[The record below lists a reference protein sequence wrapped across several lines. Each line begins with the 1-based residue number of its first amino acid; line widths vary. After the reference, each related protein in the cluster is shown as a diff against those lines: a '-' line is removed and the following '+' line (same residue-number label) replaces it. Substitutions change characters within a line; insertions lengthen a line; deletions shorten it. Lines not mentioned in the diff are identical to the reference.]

1 MSSNTFGVTIT
12 AVDRVSAV
20 VNKINQSIARTTKP
34 ARDLQTSLSGLG
46 KELGINRVADGM
58 KSIGSAARD
67 AVRQVGSM
75 VPALAAIAGIGT
87 AAGIAAL
94 ATEFGKA
101 GAEINRTSGVT
112 GVAAG
117 ELQAYRGA
125 AKLAGLSSDD
135 MTGSLKTLGR
145 TIEDATFGRNQDAL
159 VMMQKFG
166 MRLRKTKEGAVDA
179 TLALKEVANAIVA
192 QKGNVQAQA
201 LIAGTFGVESLLP
214 LLQKGGK
221 GIDEFVSRAKSMGLV
236 LSDKDLAR
244 AQHYNETMLRLD
256 GQATKLKY
264 AFGEAMAPAVERVLN
279 VVGKLIKK
287 YGDVAATKVAEYVE
301 KFANWLDQVDWDKTA
316 DSIAKFV
323 DQIGGVKGIAIAI
336 AAISF
341 AGPIADVLSLIAN
354 LTLLA
359 TSAAPAA
366 AKALAGVGAGGAVGG
381 AAGVVAA
388 GATGYGIGSLIRSYY
403 DDYVRWS
410 TGGERWSLNDYWTG
424 TNRHDHAAT
433 GGYTQEELDSV
444 KDGGGAKLTGSAK
457 QRLGAADLFSG
468 LESKYGLPSGLLD
481 SVWNTESSRGDPK
494 WMRSPK
500 GAMGHFGF
508 MPATASQ
515 YGVTDPNDLT
525 QSATS
530 AARMYSDLLKA
541 NGGDLNK
548 ALAAYNWGQGNLSSK
563 GLENAP
569 KETRDY
575 IAKVRSQMGGGSL
588 YSAQTAPIVAANQPG
603 AVAGAGATE
612 DAGKVHVE
620 IQLVGAPAGTK
631 ASVRSTGNVT
641 ASVKIGRSLLT
652 EANI

>member
-1 MSSNTFGVTIT
+1 MAAGSTFQVTIS
-12 AVDRVSAV
+12 AVDKATASIR
-20 VNKINQSIARTTKP
+20 KIKASIANVTKP
-34 ARDLQTSLSGLG
+34 ATDLKASFSALSKEAGLD
-46 KELGINRVADGM
+46 RVAKGI
-58 KSIGSAARD
+58 KSIGGAAQDAARHV
-67 AVRQVGSM
+67 ASM
-75 VPALAAIAGIGT
+75 VPGLAAIAGIGT

-94 ATEFGKA
+94 ATEFGRA
-101 GAEINRTSGVT
+101 GAEISRTSGVL
-112 GVAAG
+112 GVAASD
-117 ELQAYRGA
+117 LQAYRGA
-125 AKLAGLSSDD
+125 AKLAGLSSED

-159 VMMQKFG
+159 VMMHKFG
-166 MRLRKTKEGAVDA
+166 MRLHKTKEGAVDA
-179 TLALKEVANAIVA
+179 TRALKDVANAIVA

-221 GIDEFVSRAKSMGLV
+221 GIDEFVARAKSMGLV

-244 AQHYNETMLRLD
+244 AQHYNETMLRLE

-279 VVGKLIKK
+279 VVGRLVKK

-301 KFANWLDQVDWDKTA
+301 KFATWLDQVDWDKTA
-316 DSIAKFV
+316 ASVAKFV

-341 AGPIADVLSLIAN
+341 AGPIAGVLSLIAN

-366 AKALAGVGAGGAVGG
+366 AEALAGVGAGGAVGS
-381 AAGVVAA
+381 AAGVAVA
-388 GATGYGIGSLIRSYY
+388 GATGYGIGSLIRPYY
-403 DDYVRWS
+403 DDFVRWS

-424 TNRHDHAAT
+424 TNRNEHAAT

-444 KDGGGAKLTGSAK
+444 KDGGGAKLTASAQK
-457 QRLGAADLFSG
+457 RLGAADLFSG
-468 LESKYGLPSGLLD
+468 LETKYGLPAGLLD
-481 SVWNTESSRGDPK
+481 SIWNTESSRGDPK

-515 YGVTDPNDLT
+515 YGVTNPDDLT
-525 QSATS
+525 QSATG

-563 GLENAP
+563 GLQNAP

-588 YSAQTAPIVAANQPG
+588 YAGSSAPIVAANQPG
-603 AVAGAGATE
+603 AMPAAGA
-612 DAGKVHVE
+612 DAGKVQVE
-620 IQLVGAPAGTK
+620 VVFANAPAGTK
-631 ASVRSTGNVT
+631 TSLKTSGNVT
-641 ASVKIGRSLLT
+641 ASVRIGS
-652 EANI
+652 ANVTGPSV